1 MDVITTQFVFT
12 ANASVDP
19 ALPATEK
26 HVEPVSKPN
35 LCLKG
40 PYSVNVFKALKRL
53 SFSGRIVKDINCVF
67 FT

>member
-35 LCLKG
+35 LCLQ
-40 PYSVNVFKALKRL
+40 NVYARL
-53 SFSGRIVKDINCVF
+53 FSAEKTILG
-67 FT
+67 